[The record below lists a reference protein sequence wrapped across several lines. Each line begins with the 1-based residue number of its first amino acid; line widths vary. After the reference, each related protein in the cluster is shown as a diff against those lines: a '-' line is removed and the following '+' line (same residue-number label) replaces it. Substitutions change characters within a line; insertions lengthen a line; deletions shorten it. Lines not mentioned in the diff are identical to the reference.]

1 MSKILYDWRCSSCD
15 LAFEALSYSAV
26 KELECPN
33 CGAIAKRTLVT
44 PPRIDRLAMGAH
56 KHASP
61 ESIDHFDRVH
71 RQQRRI
77 EEACEKEH
85 GDYGPAPG
93 SD

>member
-15 LAFEALSYSAV
+15 LAFEELSHSSV
-26 KELECPN
+26 REVVCPN
-33 CGAIAKRTLVT
+33 CGAIAERKLIT
-44 PPRIDRLAMGAH
+44 PPRIDRLGMGAQ
-56 KHASP
+56 KYASP
-61 ESIDHFDRVH
+61 ESIDYFDRVH

-77 EEACEKEH
+77 EESREAEH